1 MPPIRPELLDE
12 LLKDYQKPD
21 DLLGQD
27 GLLQQLTKA
36 LVERALDGELTH
48 HLGYEKHDS
57 AGDNSGN
64 SRNGTTP
71 KTQRGKRGQVRIH
84 VPRDRASE
92 FEPQLVKKNQTRF
105 DGLDEKIISL
115 YARGMTLS
123 EIQGHLE
130 EIYGVEVSPSLI
142 STVTDAVLDEV
153 RAWQSRPLDAV
164 YPILYLDALQVKVK
178 SQGRVSNKAIY
189 LAFGVNMQGLKEVL
203 GMWAADA
210 EGAKFWMQVV
220 TELKSRGVSDIFI
233 ACVDGLKGFPEAIE
247 AVYPQTQVQ
256 LCMVHMVR
264 HSLSYVSHKDRKQ
277 VATDLKAIYQA
288 ATLEEAERQL
298 AQFEETWAAS
308 YPVIARSWRQ
318 NWARVVPMFGY
329 PSEIRRAIYTTNT
342 IESLNMTLRKITKN
356 RSLFPNDEAVFKLM
370 YLALRNISKR
380 WTMPI
385 KNWSGAMNQFAILFE
400 GRVPMDGLSPNSLTQ
415 NPV

>member
-27 GLLQQLTKA
+27 GLLQQLTKE

-48 HLGYEKHDS
+48 HLGYEQHDS

-64 SRNGTTP
+64 SRHGPTP
-71 KTQRGKRGQVRIH
+71 KSLRGKRGQVQFD

-178 SQGRVSNKAIY
+178 SQGRVVNRAIY
-189 LAFGVNMQGLKEVL
+189 LAFGVNLQGLKEVL
-203 GMWAADA
+203 GMWAAEA
-210 EGAKFWMQVV
+210 EGAKFWLSVV
-220 TELKSRGVSDIFI
+220 AELKNRGVGDIYI

-247 AVYPQTQVQ
+247 SVFPNTQVQ
-256 LCMVHMVR
+256 LCLVHMVR
-264 HSLSYVSHKDRKQ
+264 HSLSYVSHRDRKQ
-277 VATDLKAIYQA
+277 VATDMKNIYQA
-288 ATLEEAERQL
+288 ATLEEAEHQL
-298 AQFEETWAAS
+298 AQFDSVWAS
-308 YPVIARSWRQ
+308 QYPLIVKSWRA
-318 NWARVVPMFGY
+318 NWGRITPMFGY
-329 PSEIRRAIYTTNT
+329 PAEVRRAIYTTNT
-342 IESLNMTLRKITKN
+342 IESLNMTLRKIIKN
-356 RSLFPNDEAVFKLM
+356 RSLFPSDEAVFKLL

-385 KNWSGAMNQFAILFE
+385 RDWGAAMNQFAIIFE
-400 GRVPMDGLSPNSLTQ
+400 GRVPMGGLGNSFTQ
-415 NPV
+415 NPA

>member
-1 MPPIRPELLDE
+1 MPITPELLDE
-12 LLKDYQKPD
+12 LLKDYQKPE

-36 LVERALDGELTH
+36 LLERALNGELTH
-48 HLGYEKHDS
+48 HLGYSKHN
-57 AGDNSGN
+57 ATGDNSGN

-71 KTQRGKRGQVRIH
+71 KTLRGKRGQVQIN
-84 VPRDRASE
+84 VPRDRNSE

-115 YARGMTLS
+115 YSRGMTQR

-153 RAWQSRPLDAV
+153 RAWQTRPLDAI

-178 SQGRVSNKAIY
+178 SQGRVTNKAIY
-189 LAFGVNMQGLKEVL
+189 LAFGVNLQGLKEVL
-203 GMWAADA
+203 GMWASDG
-210 EGAKFWMQVV
+210 EGAKFWLSVV
-220 TELKSRGVSDIFI
+220 TELKNRGVQDIFI

-247 AVYPQTQVQ
+247 AGFPDTQVQ
-256 LCMVHMVR
+256 LCMVHLVR

-277 VATDLKAIYQA
+277 VVDDLKAIYQA
-288 ATLEEAERQL
+288 ATLGEAEHHL
-298 AQFEETWAAS
+298 NEFERKWATS
-308 YPVIARSWRQ
+308 YPVIAKSWRA
-318 NWARVVPMFGY
+318 NWSRIVPMFGY
-329 PSEIRRAIYTTNT
+329 PGEIRRAVYTTNT

-370 YLALRNISKR
+370 YLGLRNISKR

-385 KNWSGAMNQFAILFE
+385 RDWSGAMNQFAILFE
-400 GRVPMDGLSPNSLTQ
+400 GRVPIAGLGSNSLTQ
-415 NPV
+415 NTV